1 MVKESWKPG
10 CIFEKALS
18 ETMLEGG
25 EQAWLRSR
33 GGGVEG
39 VLLGLFQVAG
49 SRRDHFQCW
58 PAERQKQRCGQAPAP
73 GVEIDIT

>member
-1 MVKESWKPG
+1 MVKESWKQG
-10 CIFEKALS
+10 CMFKKALS

-33 GGGVEG
+33 GGGREG

-49 SRRDHFQCW
+49 SRRDHFQRR
-58 PAERQKQRCGQAPAP
+58 PAERHKQRCGQAPGP

>member
-33 GGGVEG
+33 GGEG
-39 VLLGLFQVAG
+39 KVCCWDCFRLLAAEETTFSVGLQ
-49 SRRDHFQCW
+49 RDRNRDVDR
-58 PAERQKQRCGQAPAP
+58 PQAQ
-73 GVEIDIT
+73 G

>member
-39 VLLGLFQVAG
+39 VLLGLCFRLLAAEETTFSVGLQ
-49 SRRDHFQCW
+49 RDRNRDVDRPQ
-58 PAERQKQRCGQAPAP
+58 PQG
-73 GVEIDIT
+73 